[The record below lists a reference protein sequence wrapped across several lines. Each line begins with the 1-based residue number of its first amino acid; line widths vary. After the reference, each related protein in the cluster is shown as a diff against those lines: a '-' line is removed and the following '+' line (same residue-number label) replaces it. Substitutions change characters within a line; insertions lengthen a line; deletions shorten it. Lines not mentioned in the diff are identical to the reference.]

1 MRISTRDLS
10 GQEWV
15 DDRVRPHAESGLEHR
30 PTEWP
35 RPCTRRPLGYPEA
48 LEAKVESLRR
58 SQTAGKVSDGYPPS
72 FLLTL
77 AMATATA
84 WSVMSPFGP
93 SLKPLS
99 SQQLAVK
106 RECVARRPA
115 LS

>member
-1 MRISTRDLS
+1 M
-10 GQEWV
+10 
-15 DDRVRPHAESGLEHR
+15 
-30 PTEWP
+30 
-35 RPCTRRPLGYPEA
+35 
-48 LEAKVESLRR
+48 
-58 SQTAGKVSDGYPPS
+58 SDGYPPS

-84 WSVMSPFGP
+84 WSAMSPFGP

-99 SQQLAVK
+99 SQQLAVM

>member
-1 MRISTRDLS
+1 MS

-15 DDRVRPHAESGLEHR
+15 DDRVRLHADSGLEHR

-58 SQTAGKVSDGYPPS
+58 SQTAGKVSDGYPPN

-77 AMATATA
+77 AMA
-84 WSVMSPFGP
+84 WSAMSPFGP

-99 SQQLAVK
+99 SQQLAVM

>member
-1 MRISTRDLS
+1 M
-10 GQEWV
+10 
-15 DDRVRPHAESGLEHR
+15 AK
-30 PTEWP
+30 
-35 RPCTRRPLGYPEA
+35 PCTRRPLGYPEA

-58 SQTAGKVSDGYPPS
+58 SQTAGKVSDGYPPN

-77 AMATATA
+77 AMAMALATATA
-84 WSVMSPFGP
+84 WSAMSPFGP